1 MTAPCHSGAACQAAA
16 VVVCLPRSSASENSR
31 VCALASGTRR
41 LRIVDLP
48 MPDCPTRSTVL
59 PVKTSSSLA
68 RASSGRS
75 DADISIVCAPIERSS
90 AVCWS
95 AAARPSDRSS
105 LLRMTTAGI
114 PAWWAASSA
123 FQMNHGLKVG
133 RGAKTTAQR
142 SALAAKVFTRHS
154 SERYRSVRRSSIVS
168 IAAMPETGGVQP
180 PGPPRRHLPFSRGG
194 ALRAVHRYRA

>member
-1 MTAPCHSGAACQAAA
+1 MSEPKLLKTRRVDDGTLPFRAACQAAA

-41 LRIVDLP
+41 LRIVDFP
-48 MPDCPTRSTVL
+48 IPDCPTRSTVL

-105 LLRMTTAGI
+105 LLRMTTADPGLMGSQQRL
-114 PAWWAASSA
+114 PDEPRVKARPRCKNDSA
-123 FQMNHGLKVG
+123 EIRVG
-133 RGAKTTAQR
+133 G
-142 SALAAKVFTRHS
+142 
-154 SERYRSVRRSSIVS
+154 
-168 IAAMPETGGVQP
+168 
-180 PGPPRRHLPFSRGG
+180 
-194 ALRAVHRYRA
+194 